1 MVGAEVLAAVVLVY
15 TAGISAWPVTL
26 GMSPLAPSAASIV
39 GRPVL
44 ASVTLRE
51 ETLHGGGSPARFIG
65 VTVRFAG
72 SLERRVDD
80 LEGAVRIFSNLV
92 DFLELIISLYPS
104 VGQGL

>member
-1 MVGAEVLAAVVLVY
+1 MIGAGVLAAVVLVH
-15 TAGISAWPVTL
+15 TAGISAWPVTF
-26 GMSPLAPSAASIV
+26 GMSPLASSAASIM

-44 ASVTLRE
+44 MNVRLRE
-51 ETLHGGGSPARFIG
+51 EALHGGGSPARSVGI
-65 VTVRFAG
+65 TVRFAG

-104 VGQGL
+104 VRQGL